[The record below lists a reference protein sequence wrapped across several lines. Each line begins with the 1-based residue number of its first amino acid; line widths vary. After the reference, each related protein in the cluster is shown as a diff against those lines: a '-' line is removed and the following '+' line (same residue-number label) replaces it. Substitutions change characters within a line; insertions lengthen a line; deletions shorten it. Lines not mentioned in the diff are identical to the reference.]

1 MIVMGA
7 GHSTS
12 PGAGPFH
19 GDPRPPRRLGRRYA
33 LLGGAALLGGCTTL
47 ATPPGQPV
55 RVPGLDDDAFVMPDG
70 GRLPYRAWLPV
81 GPPSAVMLAL
91 HGFNDSRNAWEIP
104 APDFAAAGIAL
115 YSPDQRGFGAAP
127 GRGLWA
133 GADGLAEDA
142 GAMARLLQR
151 RHPGVPLYLMGE
163 SMGGA
168 VLMHMATRPDPPEV
182 AGYVLV
188 APAVWGRAR
197 MNVLLRSSLW
207 LAATLAPGLV
217 ITGPPPIV
225 RVRASDNLDALIRL
239 SRDPLTMH
247 GTRFDTLRGLVDLM
261 DAALAAAPRF
271 AAPAL
276 LLYGAK
282 DELVPK
288 QATRA
293 TWEAVPQGDA
303 RMAYYPNGYHLL
315 MRDLERAL
323 PIRDT
328 IAWIADPT
336 TRLPSAADR
345 AALAWLETPGQRA
358 G

>member
-1 MIVMGA
+1 MGA

-12 PGAGPFH
+12 PNGGGLRLA
-19 GDPRPPRRLGRRYA
+19 RRSA
-33 LLGGAALLGGCTTL
+33 LFGGAALLAGCTSM
-47 ATPPGQPV
+47 ATPPGPTV
-55 RVPGLDDDAFVMPDG
+55 MAPEIMDGNFVMDDG
-70 GRLPYRAWLPV
+70 ARLPYRAWLPD
-81 GPPSAVMLAL
+81 GPPSAMVLAL
-91 HGFNDSRNAWEIP
+91 HGFNDSRDAWEIP

-133 GADGLAEDA
+133 GADGLASDA
-142 GAMARLLQR
+142 AAMARLLHHH
-151 RHPGVPLYLMGE
+151 HPGVPLYLMGE

-168 VLMHMATRPDPPEV
+168 VLMHMATRPDPPPA

-207 LAATLAPGLV
+207 LAATLAPGMIV
-217 ITGPPPIV
+217 TGPPPIV

-239 SRDPLTMH
+239 SRDPLTVR

-271 AAPAL
+271 TPPAL
-276 LLYGAK
+276 FLYGAR

-293 TWEAVPQGDA
+293 TWEAVPSGAA

-315 MRDLERAL
+315 MRDLDRRL
-323 PIRDT
+323 PIGDT
-328 IAWIADPT
+328 IAWIGN
-336 TRLPSAADR
+336 RQLPSNADAA
-345 AALAWLETPGQRA
+345 ATAWLQDGATRRA